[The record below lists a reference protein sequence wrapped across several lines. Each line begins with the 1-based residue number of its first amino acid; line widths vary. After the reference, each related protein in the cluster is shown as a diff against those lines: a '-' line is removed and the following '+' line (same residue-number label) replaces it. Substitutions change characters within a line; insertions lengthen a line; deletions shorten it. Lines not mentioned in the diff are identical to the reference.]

1 MSDNVYIFGVG
12 MTEFGR
18 HLDKT
23 IKVLTGEAL
32 ELVLEDSGLARND
45 IEAAWFANSYWGLY
59 TMQHGVRGQVALSAK
74 GLEGIPITNVENA
87 CAGGSSALHGAW
99 TGVKAGLHDC
109 VLALGAE
116 KIYDTDRGKMMLSF
130 ATGSDV
136 DEWAKMAEA
145 FKSNAPKEEEK
156 PAESADGASG
166 QGEKAQGKK
175 KSYSPAMDMYAHGA
189 RNAMKV
195 HGLTQR
201 QLAVVAA
208 KAHNNSVMNPLAQ
221 YTFPMTVDEV
231 LADREVAYPLTRA
244 MCAPV
249 GDGAAAVILCSERF
263 LESHSASR
271 AVAIRASILRS
282 GKREGGQDTGPRAA
296 KAAFEAAGIGPEDVD
311 VAEVHDAT
319 AYGEVATMEE
329 LGLCPVGEGGPFAE
343 SGATALDGKLPIN
356 TGGGLIARGH
366 PVGASGLAQAYELT
380 TQLRGEAGLRQIESP
395 RIALAEN
402 GGGLLGSGPAAM
414 CVHVLE
420 APAR

>member
-1 MSDNVYIFGVG
+1 MSDSVYIFGVG
-12 MTEFGR
+12 MAKFGR
-18 HLDKT
+18 HLDKS

-32 ELVLEDSGLARND
+32 ELVLKDSGLARSD
-45 IEAAWFANSYWGLY
+45 IEAAWFSNSYWGLY
-59 TMQHGVRGQVALSAK
+59 TMQHGVRGQVALSAN
-74 GLEGIPITNVENA
+74 GLDGLPITNLENA
-87 CAGGSSALHGAW
+87 CGGGSSALHGAW
-99 TGVKAGLHDC
+99 TGIKAGLYDC

-116 KIYDTDRGKMMLSF
+116 KIYDTDRGKVMLSY

-136 DEWAKMAEA
+136 DNWAETAKTFE
-145 FKSNAPKEEEK
+145 SNAPKKEEES
-156 PAESADGASG
+156 AAVADGASG
-166 QGEKAQGKK
+166 QSEQEQGEK
-175 KSYSPAMDMYAHGA
+175 KSHSPAMDMYGYGA
-189 RNAMKV
+189 RRAMEE

-201 QLAVVAA
+201 QLAVIAS

-231 LADREVAYPLTRA
+231 LADREVSYPLTRA

-249 GDGAAAVILCSERF
+249 GDGAAAAILCSERF
-263 LESHSASR
+263 LKAHAASR
-271 AVAIRASILRS
+271 AVAIRASIMLS
-282 GKREGGQDTGPRAA
+282 GKREGGHDTGPRAA
-296 KAAFEAAGIGPEDVD
+296 RAAFEAAGVGPRDID

-329 LGLCPVGEGGPFAE
+329 MGLCPVGEGGPFAE
-343 SGATALDGKLPIN
+343 SGATALDGRLPIN

-366 PVGASGLAQAYELT
+366 PVGATGLAQAYELT
-380 TQLRGEAGLRQIESP
+380 TQLRGEAGERQVERP

>member
-12 MTEFGR
+12 MSKFGR

-23 IKVLTGEAL
+23 IKILTGEAL
-32 ELVLEDSGLARND
+32 ELVLKDSGLDRSD
-45 IEAAWFANSYWGLY
+45 IEAAWFSNSYWGLY
-59 TMQHGVRGQVALSAK
+59 TMQHGIRGQVALSAN
-74 GLEGIPITNVENA
+74 GLDGVPITNLENA
-87 CAGGSSALHGAW
+87 CGGGSSALHGAW
-99 TGVKAGLHDC
+99 TGVKAGLYDC

-136 DEWAKMAEA
+136 DDWAKTAEL
-145 FKSNAPKEEEK
+145 FKTNAPKEKK
-156 PAESADGASG
+156 PAEAAAGASG
-166 QGEKAQGKK
+166 EGEKDQGKK
-175 KSYSPAMDMYAHGA
+175 KSHSPAMDMYAYGA
-189 RNAMKV
+189 RRAMSE
-195 HGLTQR
+195 HGMTQR
-201 QLAVVAA
+201 QLAVVAS

-263 LESHSASR
+263 LRSHSARR

-282 GKREGGQDTGPRAA
+282 GKRDGGHDTGPRAA
-296 KAAFEAAGIGPEDVD
+296 KAAFEVAGIGPEDID

-366 PVGASGLAQAYELT
+366 PVGATGLAQAYELT
-380 TQLRGEAGLRQIESP
+380 TQLRGEAGERQIESP

-402 GGGLLGSGPAAM
+402 GGGMLGSGPAAM
-414 CVHVLE
+414 CIHVLE
-420 APAR
+420 APAKS

>member
-12 MTEFGR
+12 MSKFGR

-23 IKVLTGEAL
+23 IKTLTGEAL
-32 ELVLEDSGLARND
+32 ELVLKDSGLERSD
-45 IEAAWFANSYWGLY
+45 IEAAWFSNSYWGLY
-59 TMQHGVRGQVALSAK
+59 TMQHGVRGQVALSAN
-74 GLEGIPITNVENA
+74 GLDGVPITNLENA
-87 CAGGSSALHGAW
+87 CGGGSSGLHGAW
-99 TGVKAGLHDC
+99 TGVKAGLYDC

-136 DEWAKMAEA
+136 DEWGKMAET

-156 PAESADGASG
+156 PAESADGASE
-166 QGEKAQGKK
+166 QGEKGQGKK
-175 KSYSPAMDMYAHGA
+175 KSYSPAMDMYAFGA
-189 RNAMKV
+189 RNAMKQ

-319 AYGEVATMEE
+319 AYGEIATMEE

-366 PVGASGLAQAYELT
+366 PVGATGLAQAYELT
-380 TQLRGEAGLRQIESP
+380 TQLRGEAGERQIESP

-414 CVHVLE
+414 CIHVLE
-420 APAR
+420 APRR

>member
-1 MSDNVYIFGVG
+1 MSDSVYIFGVG
-12 MTEFGR
+12 MTKFGR

-32 ELVLEDSGLARND
+32 ELVLKDSGLARKD
-45 IEAAWFANSYWGLY
+45 IEAVWFANSYWGLY
-59 TMQHGVRGQVALSAK
+59 TMQHGVRGQVALSAN
-74 GLEGIPITNVENA
+74 GLEGVPITNVENA
-87 CAGGSSALHGAW
+87 CGGGSSALHGAW
-99 TGVKAGLHDC
+99 TGVKAGLYDC

-116 KIYDTDRGKMMLSF
+116 KIYDNDRGKMMLSF

-136 DEWAKMAEA
+136 DEWANMAKTFKSDAPKREEKEPAEA
-145 FKSNAPKEEEK
+145 TE
-156 PAESADGASG
+156 GAS
-166 QGEKAQGKK
+166 EQGKK
-175 KSYSPAMDMYAHGA
+175 KSHSPAMDMYAHGA
-189 RNAMKV
+189 RHAMEE

-201 QLAVVAA
+201 QLAIVAS

-249 GDGAAAVILCSERF
+249 GDGAAAAILCSDRF
-263 LESHSASR
+263 LKAHSASR
-271 AVAIRASILRS
+271 GVAIRASILRS
-282 GKREGGQDTGPRAA
+282 GKREGGHDTGPRAA
-296 KAAFEAAGIGPEDVD
+296 KAAFEAAGVGPQDID

-366 PVGASGLAQAYELT
+366 PVGATGLAQAYELA
-380 TQLRGEAGLRQIESP
+380 TQLRSEAGERQIESP

-402 GGGLLGSGPAAM
+402 GGGLLGSGPAAI

-420 APAR
+420 APAS